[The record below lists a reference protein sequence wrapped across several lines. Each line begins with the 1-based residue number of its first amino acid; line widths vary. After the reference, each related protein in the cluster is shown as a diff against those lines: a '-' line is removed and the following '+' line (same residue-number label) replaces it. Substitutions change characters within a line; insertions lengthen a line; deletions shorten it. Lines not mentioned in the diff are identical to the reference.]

1 MLIRKRGKNMAT
13 GEQTL
18 SDFTKE
24 VIDSMKANN
33 GRWEKMFGE
42 NLDAIN
48 STTNNRYRG
57 VNQLILSFKTTSK
70 KYKNNIWASYKQWQ
84 SIGGQVKTGSKG
96 TGIVFYK
103 PAVYVSKKT
112 GNPVPNGT
120 ILDDKTEKKSWS
132 VLRGSTVFNVAQ
144 VDLSNSEYK
153 IPVRKTGKQYSIK
166 AIDSFIKSTDVKIK
180 NEDNN
185 SCYYVPSKDYINM
198 TSKEFFIDT
207 KDSDATVN
215 YYSVLFHEL
224 THATG
229 HEKRLNRKNKFDD
242 HKKSYAYE
250 ELIAETGSI
259 LFGKHFKI
267 EKTVRPNHAHYLNSW
282 IKALEKDFSFLTGAI
297 AQASR
302 AFEYYVK

>member
-1 MLIRKRGKNMAT
+1 MKANEIL
-13 GEQTL
+13 EQ
-18 SDFTKE
+18 FAKE
-24 VIDSMKANN
+24 VIDSMKKNN

-42 NLDAIN
+42 NIN
-48 STTNNRYRG
+48 AFNSLTNNRYRG
-57 VNQLILSFKTTSK
+57 INQLILSFRSENKE
-70 KYKNNIWASYKQWQ
+70 YKNNIWATYKQWE
-84 SIGGQVKTGSKG
+84 SLNAQVNKGEKG

-112 GNPVPNGT
+112 GKPVPFGT
-120 ILDDKTEKKSWS
+120 ILDDKTAKKSWS
-132 VLRGSTVFNVAQ
+132 VMRSSTVFNVSQ
-144 VDLSNSEYK
+144 VDLTNSEYK
-153 IPVRKTGKQYSIK
+153 IPVRKNSKQYSIK
-166 AIDSFIKSTDVKIK
+166 EIDSFITSTAVEIK
-180 NEDNN
+180 NEDKNR
-185 SCYYVPSKDYINM
+185 CYYVPSKDYINM
-198 TSKEFFIDT
+198 TPKEFFRDT

-229 HEKRLNRKNKFDD
+229 HKNRLDRKDKFDND
-242 HKKSYAYE
+242 HTKSYAFE

-267 EKTVRPNHAHYLNSW
+267 EKTVRPNHAQYLNSW
-282 IKALEKDFSFLTGAI
+282 IKALQNDYNFLTSAI

>member
-1 MLIRKRGKNMAT
+1 MAT

-112 GNPVPNGT
+112 GNPVPSGT

>member
-1 MLIRKRGKNMAT
+1 MKANQIL
-13 GEQTL
+13 EQ
-18 SDFTKE
+18 FAKE
-24 VIDSMKANN
+24 VIDSMKKNN

-42 NLDAIN
+42 NINAFN
-48 STTNNRYRG
+48 STPNNRYRG
-57 VNQLILSFKTTSK
+57 INQLMLSFTSENK
-70 KYKNNIWASYKQWQ
+70 EYKNNIWASYKQWQ
-84 SIGGQVKTGSKG
+84 SLNAQVNKGEKG

-112 GNPVPNGT
+112 GNPVPAGT
-120 ILDDKTEKKSWS
+120 ILDNKTAKKSRS
-132 VLRGSTVFNVAQ
+132 VLRSSTVFNVSQ
-144 VDLSNSEYK
+144 VDLTNSEYK
-153 IPVRKTGKQYSIK
+153 IPVRKNSKQYSIK
-166 AIDSFIKSTDVKIK
+166 EIDSFITSTAIEIK

-198 TSKEFFIDT
+198 TPKEFFKDT
-207 KDSDATVN
+207 KDSDATIN

-229 HEKRLNRKNKFDD
+229 HKNRLDRKNKFDD
-242 HKKSYAYE
+242 HKKSYAFE

-267 EKTVRPNHAHYLNSW
+267 EKTVRPNHAQYLNSW
-282 IKALEKDFSFLTGAI
+282 IKALQNDYNFLTSAI

>member
-1 MLIRKRGKNMAT
+1 MKANQIL
-13 GEQTL
+13 EQ
-18 SDFTKE
+18 FAKE
-24 VIDSMKANN
+24 VIDSMKKNN

-42 NLDAIN
+42 NINAFN

-57 VNQLILSFKTTSK
+57 INQLMLSFTSENK
-70 KYKNNIWASYKQWQ
+70 EYKNNIWASYKQWQ
-84 SIGGQVKTGSKG
+84 SLNAQVNKGEKG

-103 PAVYVSKKT
+103 RAVYVSKKT
-112 GNPVPNGT
+112 GNPVPAGT
-120 ILDDKTEKKSWS
+120 ILDNKTAKNSWS
-132 VLRGSTVFNVAQ
+132 VLRSSTVFNVSH
-144 VDLSNSEYK
+144 VDLTNSEYK
-153 IPVRKTGKQYSIK
+153 IPVRKNSKQYSIK
-166 AIDSFIKSTDVKIK
+166 EIDSFITSTAIEIK

-198 TSKEFFIDT
+198 TPKEFFKDT
-207 KDSDATVN
+207 KDSDATIN

-229 HEKRLNRKNKFDD
+229 HKNRLDRKNKFDD
-242 HKKSYAYE
+242 HKKSYAFE

-267 EKTVRPNHAHYLNSW
+267 EKTVRPNHAQYLNSW
-282 IKALEKDFSFLTGAI
+282 IKALQNDYNFLTSAI

>member
-1 MLIRKRGKNMAT
+1 MKANQIL
-13 GEQTL
+13 EQ
-18 SDFTKE
+18 FAKE
-24 VIDSMKANN
+24 VIDSMKKNN

-42 NLDAIN
+42 NINAFN

-57 VNQLILSFKTTSK
+57 INQLMLSFTSENK
-70 KYKNNIWASYKQWQ
+70 EYKNNIWASYKQWQ
-84 SIGGQVKTGSKG
+84 SLNAQVNKGEKG

-112 GNPVPNGT
+112 GNPVPAGT
-120 ILDDKTEKKSWS
+120 ILDNKTAKKSWS
-132 VLRGSTVFNVAQ
+132 VLRSSTVFNVSQ
-144 VDLSNSEYK
+144 VDLTNSEYK
-153 IPVRKTGKQYSIK
+153 IPVRKNSKQYSIK
-166 AIDSFIKSTDVKIK
+166 EIDSFITSTAIEIK

-198 TSKEFFIDT
+198 TPKEFFRDT

-229 HEKRLNRKNKFDD
+229 HKNRLDRKNKFDD
-242 HKKSYAYE
+242 HKKSYAFE

-267 EKTVRPNHAHYLNSW
+267 EKTVRPNHAQYLNSW
-282 IKALEKDFSFLTGAI
+282 IKALEDDFKFLTGAI

-302 AFEYYVK
+302 SFEYFIK